1 MTQRHVRLG
10 LAAAGAAL
18 LLAATPARADLAA
31 ATNAYGALLGK
42 YVMPRGVKY
51 DAWRAEGADLEESRR
66 DRDGLPGR
74 PTDPLQPKE
83 RKALYVNLYNATIL
97 ELVLFQNPKASI
109 KELSKAPRDFE
120 IFSRAFLA
128 FDGKVISLN
137 DLEKRLRDE
146 FADPR
151 IHFAVNCASKSC
163 PPIRPEPYLAP
174 DLDAQLDDAART
186 YLASKGALQVIS
198 EGGKVR
204 IVAARIFDWYAADFK
219 SGGGVL
225 AFIAK
230 YGPPDAAAAIAGGKV
245 KLEFAEYD
253 WSLNAAK

>member
-1 MTQRHVRLG
+1 MTRPRIRLG
-10 LAAAGAAL
+10 LVAAAAAL
-18 LLAATPARADLAA
+18 LLAATQARADLAA
-31 ATNAYGALLGK
+31 ATNAYGSLLGK
-42 YVMPRGVKY
+42 YVTPRGVKY
-51 DAWRAEGADLEESRR
+51 DAWRAEGADLKKVAEIAMVFRTS
-66 DRDGLPGR
+66 DPN
-74 PTDPLQPKE
+74 PLQPKE
-83 RKALYVNLYNATIL
+83 RKALYINLYNSTIL
-97 ELVLFQNPKASI
+97 ELVLFHNPKGSI
-109 KELSKAPRDFE
+109 KELSKAPRDSE
-120 IFSRAFLA
+120 IFSRAALA

-146 FADPR
+146 FSDPR

-163 PPIRPEPYLAP
+163 PPIRPEPYEAS

-204 IVAARIFDWYAADFK
+204 IVAPRIFDWYAADFK
-219 SGGGVL
+219 PGGGAL

-230 YGPPDAAAAIAGGKV
+230 YGPSDAAAAIAGGKV